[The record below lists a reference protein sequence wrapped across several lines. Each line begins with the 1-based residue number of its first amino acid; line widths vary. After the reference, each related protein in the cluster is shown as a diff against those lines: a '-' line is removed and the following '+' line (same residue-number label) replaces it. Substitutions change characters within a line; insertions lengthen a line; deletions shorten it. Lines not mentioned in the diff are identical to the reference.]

1 MSKKSQFGMT
11 LLLSTILV
19 GGANASTVSTSN
31 TLGAAMIAQ
40 QGDVC
45 KGVVKDATG
54 EPIIGA
60 TVSVKGTKNAT
71 VTNLDGNFTLSGVNK
86 GTTIVFSYIGFVN
99 SEIKWDG
106 KSLDVTLAEDTQG
119 LEEVVV
125 VGYGTQKKENLTG
138 SVSAVNGDDIAKR
151 PVANAQVML
160 QGQVPGL
167 RVNQG
172 YGQPGSESVSFR
184 IRGQGTFS
192 SAGSDPLILI
202 NGVPGDMSSLDPS
215 VIESI
220 SVLKDAASAAIYGA
234 RAANGVILI
243 TTKEGTQGKT
253 HISYHGNVGLHS
265 ATRLYD
271 RVTNSVEYMEL
282 ANLARKNSELGI
294 LYDSDVIE
302 AYRKNAGS
310 DKYPSF
316 DWQDYMFRTAVVQTH
331 NLNMTGGTEKAT
343 YNVALNFVDQPGTMR
358 GFDYKKYN
366 ATVDL
371 TAHLTDFIKFGT
383 YTSMMYG
390 EIDQP
395 RQGQSDAFLST
406 LSQAPTYMPWL
417 PDDGSGV
424 KKWTSSA
431 YPNEAHNKNMVAIIG
446 DNAMKRWRNF
456 DINAQMWLEVKLLKG
471 LTWYTKGAV
480 RLNSSKSKDWR
491 GSSTPIYNYHTGE
504 QSGTLDKGG
513 SGLTVSDSRVFYTNL
528 YTYLRYDL
536 SLKNKAHNISA
547 MIGYNQ
553 ENEKTE
559 TLNAYRKEYAFDLPT
574 INAGSTAN
582 WSNGGDEAEWAIQSL
597 FGRLN
602 YNFKERYLFEANMR
616 YDGTSRISK
625 ENRWGVFPSF
635 SGAWRVTEEPFIQK
649 LNCSW
654 LDNFKVRASWG
665 QLGNQN
671 IGLYPYQ
678 AMISHV
684 YDYPFSKTTDGV
696 VSGYQQTAY
705 ANRDIKWETTTITDF
720 GFDLKVLHGLSVT
733 FDWYNKVTKDILRSS
748 QVSGLL
754 GLSAPTVNNGTVKNT
769 GIELAINYSDM
780 VKKGALAGMQ
790 YTAGVYFDRSRNKL
804 TKFGAEE
811 ISGYYIRREGLPYN
825 EFYMLECIG
834 VFADQN
840 EVNNSPKQYN
850 DDTKPGDLKY
860 KDISGPDGKIDDYDR
875 RTFSGRFPGF
885 EYGINASA
893 SWKGFDLSL
902 IGQGV
907 ADKKFYTNEWGV
919 YPFRQGSAPNR
930 DYIKGMWTEENPYGA
945 THPKLYWDNMGG
957 SKNTRANSYFL
968 KDASYFRLKN
978 ITFGYT
984 LPKVW
989 TSKLAL
995 SRVRVYFSGDN
1006 LLTIT
1011 SYKGL
1016 DPERASDGRDA
1027 VYPQN
1032 KIYSFGINVE
1042 F

>member
-1 MSKKSQFGMT
+1 MKYLDKS
-11 LLLSTILV
+11 LLLAFMAVLGQNQVLAADGTPPSLTNSAIQQSKVGVTI
-19 GGANASTVSTSN
+19 
-31 TLGAAMIAQ
+31 
-40 QGDVC
+40 
-45 KGVVKDATG
+45 KGTIVDQNG

-60 TVSVKGTKNAT
+60 SVVEAGTTNAT
-71 VTNLDGNFTLSGVNK
+71 VTDIDGNFTLKASSANAV
-86 GTTIVFSYIGFVN
+86 
-99 SEIKWDG
+99 
-106 KSLDVTLAEDTQG
+106 LDVTYVGFTSQQVKAKNGHVDRIVLKENSHSLQE
-119 LEEVVV
+119 LVV

-172 YGQPGSESVSFR
+172 YGQPTSESVSFR

-282 ANLARKNSELGI
+282 ANLARKNSELGR
-294 LYDSDVIE
+294 LYDPDVIE
-302 AYRKNAGS
+302 AYRNNAGS

-331 NLNMTGGTEKAT
+331 NLNMTGGKEKAT
-343 YNVALNFVDQPGTMR
+343 YNVALNYVDQPGTMR

-371 TAHLTDFIKFGT
+371 TAYLTDFIKFGT

-395 RQGQSDAFLST
+395 HQGQSDAFLST

-417 PDDGSGV
+417 PDDGTGV

-431 YPNEAHNKNMVAIIG
+431 YPNEAHNKNMVAIID

-471 LTWYTKGAV
+471 LTWYTKGAA

-491 GSSTPIYNYHTGE
+491 GSSTPTYNYHTGE

-536 SLKNKAHNISA
+536 SLMNKAHNISA

-559 TLNAYRKEYAFDLPT
+559 TLSAYRKEYTFDLPT
-574 INAGSTAN
+574 IDAGGTAN
-582 WSNGGDEAEWAIQSL
+582 WSNGGGEQEWAIQSL

-616 YDGTSRISK
+616 YDGHHVFLRKTVGEYSR
-625 ENRWGVFPSF
+625 R
-635 SGAWRVTEEPFIQK
+635 
-649 LNCSW
+649 
-654 LDNFKVRASWG
+654 
-665 QLGNQN
+665 
-671 IGLYPYQ
+671 
-678 AMISHV
+678 
-684 YDYPFSKTTDGV
+684 
-696 VSGYQQTAY
+696 
-705 ANRDIKWETTTITDF
+705 
-720 GFDLKVLHGLSVT
+720 
-733 FDWYNKVTKDILRSS
+733 S
-748 QVSGLL
+748 QVH
-754 GLSAPTVNNGTVKNT
+754 
-769 GIELAINYSDM
+769 
-780 VKKGALAGMQ
+780 
-790 YTAGVYFDRSRNKL
+790 GV
-804 TKFGAEE
+804 
-811 ISGYYIRREGLPYN
+811 
-825 EFYMLECIG
+825 
-834 VFADQN
+834 
-840 EVNNSPKQYN
+840 
-850 DDTKPGDLKY
+850 
-860 KDISGPDGKIDDYDR
+860 
-875 RTFSGRFPGF
+875 
-885 EYGINASA
+885 
-893 SWKGFDLSL
+893 
-902 IGQGV
+902 
-907 ADKKFYTNEWGV
+907 
-919 YPFRQGSAPNR
+919 
-930 DYIKGMWTEENPYGA
+930 
-945 THPKLYWDNMGG
+945 
-957 SKNTRANSYFL
+957 
-968 KDASYFRLKN
+968 
-978 ITFGYT
+978 
-984 LPKVW
+984 
-989 TSKLAL
+989 
-995 SRVRVYFSGDN
+995 
-1006 LLTIT
+1006 
-1011 SYKGL
+1011 
-1016 DPERASDGRDA
+1016 
-1027 VYPQN
+1027 
-1032 KIYSFGINVE
+1032 
-1042 F
+1042 

>member
-1 MSKKSQFGMT
+1 MKYLDKS
-11 LLLSTILV
+11 LLLAFMAVLGQNQVLAADGTPPSLTNSAIQQSKVGVTI
-19 GGANASTVSTSN
+19 
-31 TLGAAMIAQ
+31 
-40 QGDVC
+40 
-45 KGVVKDATG
+45 KGTIVDQNG

-60 TVSVKGTKNAT
+60 SVVEAGTTNAT
-71 VTNLDGNFTLSGVNK
+71 VTDIDGNFTLKASSANAV
-86 GTTIVFSYIGFVN
+86 
-99 SEIKWDG
+99 
-106 KSLDVTLAEDTQG
+106 LDVTYVGFTSQQVKAKNGHVDRIVLKENSHSLQE
-119 LEEVVV
+119 LVV

-220 SVLKDAASAAIYGA
+220 SVLKDAASAAFYGA

-282 ANLARKNSELGI
+282 ANLARKNSELGR
-294 LYDSDVIE
+294 LYDPDVIE
-302 AYRKNAGS
+302 AYRNNAGS

-343 YNVALNFVDQPGTMR
+343 YNVALNYVDQPGTMR

-371 TAHLTDFIKFGT
+371 TAYLTDFIKFGT

-417 PDDGSGV
+417 PDDGTGV

-471 LTWYTKGAV
+471 LTWYTKGAA

-491 GSSTPIYNYHTGE
+491 GSSTPTYNYHTGE

-536 SLKNKAHNISA
+536 SLMNKAHNISA

-559 TLNAYRKEYAFDLPT
+559 TLSAYRKEYAFNLPT
-574 INAGSTAN
+574 IDAGSTAN
-582 WSNGGDEAEWAIQSL
+582 WSNGGGEQEWAIQSL

-616 YDGTSRISK
+616 YDGHHVFLRKTVGEYSR
-625 ENRWGVFPSF
+625 R
-635 SGAWRVTEEPFIQK
+635 
-649 LNCSW
+649 
-654 LDNFKVRASWG
+654 
-665 QLGNQN
+665 
-671 IGLYPYQ
+671 
-678 AMISHV
+678 
-684 YDYPFSKTTDGV
+684 
-696 VSGYQQTAY
+696 
-705 ANRDIKWETTTITDF
+705 
-720 GFDLKVLHGLSVT
+720 
-733 FDWYNKVTKDILRSS
+733 S
-748 QVSGLL
+748 QVH
-754 GLSAPTVNNGTVKNT
+754 
-769 GIELAINYSDM
+769 
-780 VKKGALAGMQ
+780 
-790 YTAGVYFDRSRNKL
+790 GV
-804 TKFGAEE
+804 
-811 ISGYYIRREGLPYN
+811 
-825 EFYMLECIG
+825 
-834 VFADQN
+834 
-840 EVNNSPKQYN
+840 
-850 DDTKPGDLKY
+850 
-860 KDISGPDGKIDDYDR
+860 
-875 RTFSGRFPGF
+875 
-885 EYGINASA
+885 
-893 SWKGFDLSL
+893 
-902 IGQGV
+902 
-907 ADKKFYTNEWGV
+907 
-919 YPFRQGSAPNR
+919 
-930 DYIKGMWTEENPYGA
+930 
-945 THPKLYWDNMGG
+945 
-957 SKNTRANSYFL
+957 
-968 KDASYFRLKN
+968 
-978 ITFGYT
+978 
-984 LPKVW
+984 
-989 TSKLAL
+989 
-995 SRVRVYFSGDN
+995 
-1006 LLTIT
+1006 
-1011 SYKGL
+1011 
-1016 DPERASDGRDA
+1016 
-1027 VYPQN
+1027 
-1032 KIYSFGINVE
+1032 
-1042 F
+1042 

>member
-1 MSKKSQFGMT
+1 MKYLDKS
-11 LLLSTILV
+11 LLLAFMAVLGQNQVLAADGTPPSLTNSAIQQSKVGVTI
-19 GGANASTVSTSN
+19 
-31 TLGAAMIAQ
+31 
-40 QGDVC
+40 
-45 KGVVKDATG
+45 KGTIVDQNG

-60 TVSVKGTKNAT
+60 SVVEAGTTNAT
-71 VTNLDGNFTLSGVNK
+71 VTDIDGNFTLKASSANAV
-86 GTTIVFSYIGFVN
+86 
-99 SEIKWDG
+99 
-106 KSLDVTLAEDTQG
+106 LDVTYVGFTSQQVKAKNGHVDRIVLKENSHSLQE
-119 LEEVVV
+119 LVV

-282 ANLARKNSELGI
+282 ANLARKNSELGR
-294 LYDSDVIE
+294 LYDPDVIE
-302 AYRKNAGS
+302 AYRNNAGS

-331 NLNMTGGTEKAT
+331 NLNMTGGKEKAT
-343 YNVALNFVDQPGTMR
+343 YNVALNYVDQPGTMR

-371 TAHLTDFIKFGT
+371 TAYLTDFIKFGT

-417 PDDGSGV
+417 PDDGTGV

-471 LTWYTKGAV
+471 LTWYTKGAA

-491 GSSTPIYNYHTGE
+491 GSSTPTYNYHTGE

-536 SLKNKAHNISA
+536 SLMNKAHNISA
-547 MIGYNQ
+547 IIGYNQ

-559 TLNAYRKEYAFDLPT
+559 TLSAYRKEYTFDLPT
-574 INAGSTAN
+574 IDAGGTAN
-582 WSNGGDEAEWAIQSL
+582 WSNGGGEQEWAIQSL

-616 YDGTSRISK
+616 YDGHHVFLRKTVGEYSR
-625 ENRWGVFPSF
+625 R
-635 SGAWRVTEEPFIQK
+635 
-649 LNCSW
+649 
-654 LDNFKVRASWG
+654 
-665 QLGNQN
+665 
-671 IGLYPYQ
+671 
-678 AMISHV
+678 
-684 YDYPFSKTTDGV
+684 
-696 VSGYQQTAY
+696 
-705 ANRDIKWETTTITDF
+705 
-720 GFDLKVLHGLSVT
+720 
-733 FDWYNKVTKDILRSS
+733 S
-748 QVSGLL
+748 QVH
-754 GLSAPTVNNGTVKNT
+754 
-769 GIELAINYSDM
+769 
-780 VKKGALAGMQ
+780 
-790 YTAGVYFDRSRNKL
+790 GV
-804 TKFGAEE
+804 
-811 ISGYYIRREGLPYN
+811 
-825 EFYMLECIG
+825 
-834 VFADQN
+834 
-840 EVNNSPKQYN
+840 
-850 DDTKPGDLKY
+850 
-860 KDISGPDGKIDDYDR
+860 
-875 RTFSGRFPGF
+875 
-885 EYGINASA
+885 
-893 SWKGFDLSL
+893 
-902 IGQGV
+902 
-907 ADKKFYTNEWGV
+907 
-919 YPFRQGSAPNR
+919 
-930 DYIKGMWTEENPYGA
+930 
-945 THPKLYWDNMGG
+945 
-957 SKNTRANSYFL
+957 
-968 KDASYFRLKN
+968 
-978 ITFGYT
+978 
-984 LPKVW
+984 
-989 TSKLAL
+989 
-995 SRVRVYFSGDN
+995 
-1006 LLTIT
+1006 
-1011 SYKGL
+1011 
-1016 DPERASDGRDA
+1016 
-1027 VYPQN
+1027 
-1032 KIYSFGINVE
+1032 
-1042 F
+1042 

>member
-1 MSKKSQFGMT
+1 
-11 LLLSTILV
+11 
-19 GGANASTVSTSN
+19 
-31 TLGAAMIAQ
+31 
-40 QGDVC
+40 
-45 KGVVKDATG
+45 
-54 EPIIGA
+54 
-60 TVSVKGTKNAT
+60 
-71 VTNLDGNFTLSGVNK
+71 
-86 GTTIVFSYIGFVN
+86 
-99 SEIKWDG
+99 
-106 KSLDVTLAEDTQG
+106 
-119 LEEVVV
+119 
-125 VGYGTQKKENLTG
+125 
-138 SVSAVNGDDIAKR
+138 
-151 PVANAQVML
+151 ML

-504 QSGTLDKGG
+504 QSGTLI
-513 SGLTVSDSRVFYTNL
+513 RV
-528 YTYLRYDL
+528 D
-536 SLKNKAHNISA
+536 
-547 MIGYNQ
+547 
-553 ENEKTE
+553 
-559 TLNAYRKEYAFDLPT
+559 
-574 INAGSTAN
+574 
-582 WSNGGDEAEWAIQSL
+582 
-597 FGRLN
+597 
-602 YNFKERYLFEANMR
+602 
-616 YDGTSRISK
+616 
-625 ENRWGVFPSF
+625 
-635 SGAWRVTEEPFIQK
+635 
-649 LNCSW
+649 
-654 LDNFKVRASWG
+654 
-665 QLGNQN
+665 
-671 IGLYPYQ
+671 
-678 AMISHV
+678 
-684 YDYPFSKTTDGV
+684 
-696 VSGYQQTAY
+696 
-705 ANRDIKWETTTITDF
+705 
-720 GFDLKVLHGLSVT
+720 
-733 FDWYNKVTKDILRSS
+733 
-748 QVSGLL
+748 QV
-754 GLSAPTVNNGTVKNT
+754 
-769 GIELAINYSDM
+769 
-780 VKKGALAGMQ
+780 
-790 YTAGVYFDRSRNKL
+790 
-804 TKFGAEE
+804 
-811 ISGYYIRREGLPYN
+811 
-825 EFYMLECIG
+825 
-834 VFADQN
+834 
-840 EVNNSPKQYN
+840 
-850 DDTKPGDLKY
+850 
-860 KDISGPDGKIDDYDR
+860 
-875 RTFSGRFPGF
+875 
-885 EYGINASA
+885 
-893 SWKGFDLSL
+893 
-902 IGQGV
+902 
-907 ADKKFYTNEWGV
+907 
-919 YPFRQGSAPNR
+919 
-930 DYIKGMWTEENPYGA
+930 
-945 THPKLYWDNMGG
+945 
-957 SKNTRANSYFL
+957 
-968 KDASYFRLKN
+968 
-978 ITFGYT
+978 
-984 LPKVW
+984 
-989 TSKLAL
+989 
-995 SRVRVYFSGDN
+995 
-1006 LLTIT
+1006 
-1011 SYKGL
+1011 
-1016 DPERASDGRDA
+1016 
-1027 VYPQN
+1027 
-1032 KIYSFGINVE
+1032 
-1042 F
+1042 